1 LSLSELVVAIQEE
14 FTRNRQIE
22 RETLQQIA
30 GITTVEFA
38 EQAAAI
44 LDPAKHA
51 YSFEEYLI
59 ILQNLREVLAAG
71 VPSGKTAE
79 FVERYIRKDIKII
92 VECHAQ
98 SGSYTNKDGNKVR
111 IKNETD

>member
-1 LSLSELVVAIQEE
+1 MSLSELVAAMQEE

-22 RETLQQIA
+22 QETLQQIA

-51 YSFEEYLI
+51 YSFEGYLI

-71 VPSGKTAE
+71 VPEEYALDAVQTAWS
-79 FVERYIRKDIKII
+79 VEMILNVWKGAT
-92 VECHAQ
+92 E
-98 SGSYTNKDGNKVR
+98 
-111 IKNETD
+111 

>member
-1 LSLSELVVAIQEE
+1 MSLSELVAAMQEE

-22 RETLQQIA
+22 QETLQQIA

-51 YSFEEYLI
+51 YSFEGYLI

-71 VPSGKTAE
+71 VPEEYALDAVQTAWS
-79 FVERYIRKDIKII
+79 VEMILNIWKGAT
-92 VECHAQ
+92 E
-98 SGSYTNKDGNKVR
+98 
-111 IKNETD
+111 